1 MLETGYRGFG
11 QLIILMYTSYLFCW
25 NCLTS
30 FLCLLKVKI
39 SEKSSL
45 LEEAEKKI
53 AELTSKV
60 EEQQKLILKLEDDIL
75 KVALL
80 ALVIFHILPIF
91 EYSLSGYV
99 FCI

>member
-1 MLETGYRGFG
+1 
-11 QLIILMYTSYLFCW
+11 MY
-25 NCLTS
+25 
-30 FLCLLKVKI
+30 LLKVKI

-80 ALVIFHILPIF
+80 ALAIFHILPVDRSI
-91 EYSLSGYV
+91 SGV
-99 FCI
+99 N